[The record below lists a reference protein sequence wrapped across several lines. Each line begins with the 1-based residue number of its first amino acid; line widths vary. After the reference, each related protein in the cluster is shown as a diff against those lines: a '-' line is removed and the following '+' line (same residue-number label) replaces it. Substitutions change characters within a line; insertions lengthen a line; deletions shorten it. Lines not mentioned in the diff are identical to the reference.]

1 MKGCLFSAIGV
12 ISGFA
17 VKAAAF
23 FVNGI
28 LKTLA
33 SLLVFTGLYVPVFY
47 LLYGGLLWWI
57 AGFNPFDLS
66 TDSMLYILGLCVCIL
81 CTLLIFVRN
90 LIITPS
96 HKIKEFFTARASRQ
110 IVQTRAARSIP
121 QSKQSR
127 FDNLR
132 ILHSLRRLPR
142 ALRSFDLFAARI
154 KKRRPPPIKTVSDK
168 KHAVGVFF

>member
-96 HKIKEFFTARASRQ
+96 HKIKEFFTARAYSWRGKSYKPEQPEVYRSRSNPDL
-110 IVQTRAARSIP
+110 IIYEYSTHYDVYRERYGAWT
-121 QSKQSR
+121 
-127 FDNLR
+127 L
-132 ILHSLRRLPR
+132 LRRE
-142 ALRSFDLFAARI
+142 S
-154 KKRRPPPIKTVSDK
+154 KKGGRRRR
-168 KHAVGVFF
+168 